1 MTATGELTFRY
12 RAARADGR
20 IVRGAIAAASE
31 PDGLARLV
39 AQGLHPLAL
48 EPVDPARLRQA
59 PAGRRDLALA
69 FRSVASL
76 VAAGVPLERALAST
90 EPLVREPLRGALVLA
105 GAGLREG
112 RTFADSLARSSGVV
126 PPIAVD
132 LVGAG
137 ERGSQLPR
145 ALDELAEHLEREAE
159 LSARVRQALAYPI
172 LLLVAGAASVAIIT
186 TVVVPRFAEM
196 LAEAGQQLPATTQLL
211 LEAASLV
218 RQGWLPGLLL
228 LLLGAVSLAA
238 WISRPEGRLR
248 WHRALLTLPVL
259 GPVRHALATARL
271 ARALAGMLASGMP
284 LLSALAAA
292 RDVAGDAAV
301 AERLS
306 RAAAEVSQGR
316 PLAASLAEERV
327 LRPHALQ
334 LVSVGE
340 SSGQLAVMLRRA
352 GDLAASDADRLVSG
366 AVRLLEPALVV
377 LFGGLIAFVAAAL
390 LQAVYGLRPGLS

>member
-20 IVRGAIAAASE
+20 IVRGAIAAESE

-48 EPVDPARLRQA
+48 EPLDRARSRH
-59 PAGRRDLALA
+59 PCAGRRDLALA

-76 VAAGVPLERALAST
+76 VTAGVPLERALAST
-90 EPLVREPLRGALVLA
+90 ESLAREPLRGALVLA
-105 GAGLREG
+105 GTGLREG
-112 RTFADSLARSSGVV
+112 RTFADALARSNGAI

-132 LVGAG
+132 LVAAG
-137 ERGSQLPR
+137 ERASQLPR
-145 ALDELAEHLEREAE
+145 ALDELADHLEREAE

-172 LLLVAGAASVAIIT
+172 VLLVAGAASVAIIT

-196 LAEAGQQLPATTQLL
+196 LAEAGQQLPATTRLL
-211 LEAASLV
+211 LDAASLV
-218 RQGWLPGLLL
+218 RRGWLPGLLL
-228 LLLGAVSLAA
+228 LLLGTVSFAM
-238 WISRPEGRLR
+238 WISRPEGRLH
-248 WHRALLTLPVL
+248 WHRALLALPVL

-271 ARALAGMLASGMP
+271 SRALAGMLASGMP

-306 RAAAEVSQGR
+306 RAATEVSQGR
-316 PLAASLAEERV
+316 PLTVALADDRV

-334 LVSVGE
+334 LVAVGE

-352 GDLAASDADRLVSG
+352 GDLAAADAERLVSG